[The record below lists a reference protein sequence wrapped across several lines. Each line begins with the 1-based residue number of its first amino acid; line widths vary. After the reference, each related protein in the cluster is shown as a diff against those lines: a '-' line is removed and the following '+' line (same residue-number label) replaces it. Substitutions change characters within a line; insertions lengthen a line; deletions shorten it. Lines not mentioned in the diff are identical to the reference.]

1 MSNIIIFDNG
11 SIGSKLLKHEYKD
24 AKVVKA
30 TGSSLLESF
39 TKFDSKNKD
48 QRIYLP
54 FTVEQLAENNEQVRK
69 DIGALKVLGFDNQIV
84 LPYQGN
90 ENKYIEYKAK
100 EVGAV
105 GEVLK
110 GDVKVDE
117 DKKPYTTVRN
127 ANPEEV

>member
-1 MSNIIIFDNG
+1 MSNIIIFDND

-24 AKVVKA
+24 AEVVKVE
-30 TGSSLLESF
+30 GSSLLESF
-39 TKFDSKNKD
+39 TKFDSKNED

-54 FTVEQLAENNEQVRK
+54 FTVEQLAADNERVRK
-69 DIGALKVLGFDNQIV
+69 DVDALKALGFNNQIV

-90 ENKYIEYKAK
+90 EDKYIEYKAK
-100 EVGAV
+100 EVGAI
-105 GEVLK
+105 GEILK